1 MKNRVLNALHGED
14 GMGTLEYGIIIFI
27 VLIIAVA
34 FFYFRDAVV
43 DLIKSATQ
51 KVDSV
56 RENLSN
62 QFSFRTGLSYR
73 S

>member
-43 DLIKSATQ
+43 DLIKSATR
-51 KVDSV
+51 KVDTV
-56 RENLSN
+56 RENLSG
-62 QFSFRTGLSYR
+62 QFQFRTTVGAR